1 MVLFF
6 KDPLIQVIDELN
18 EKNKATLAEPFKPS
32 DLTFSE
38 ASFSTVT
45 GVRQVIARPTQGSK
59 FFGAIKDP
67 GITYTRYNA
76 AKMWLG
82 TIPKVVVSQ
91 SDNYATILDALT
103 TAYCLPPFSIEPAAG
118 DATKPYDFAKEVHNE
133 TIDFGGT
140 PTKDITVSFRADSFG
155 WYGNLT
161 IRCYDRSRNVAS
173 LISTYD
179 LEGLKYPD
187 DTLGMNGSMST
198 LTYSVPFELPQSSY
212 ELLGRVGAVLPNAA
226 DPLVVKIVDCIM
238 GHYSFEDVA
247 ATRASLL
254 ASVAGSVVTSTN
266 LTVEG
271 ATPIQITIAS
281 KKHAGALFVG
291 NLVINNPVFK

>member
-18 EKNKATLAEPFKPS
+18 EKNKTTLAEPFKPS
-32 DLTFSE
+32 DLTFTE

-82 TIPKVVVSQ
+82 MIPKVVVSQ
-91 SDNYATILDALT
+91 SDDYATILNALT
-103 TAYCLPPFSIEPAAG
+103 TAYCLPPFSIEPSAG
-118 DATKPYDFAKEVHNE
+118 DATKPYDFAKEVRNE
-133 TIDFGGT
+133 TIDFGGA

-155 WYGNLT
+155 WYGNLI
-161 IRCYDRSRNVAS
+161 IRCFDRSRNVAA
-173 LISTYD
+173 LISGYD

-187 DTLGMNGSMST
+187 DTQGLNGSMST
-198 LTYSVPFELPQSSY
+198 LTYPVAFELPQSSY
-212 ELLGRVGAVLPNAA
+212 ELLGRVGAVLPIAT
-226 DPLVVKIVDCIM
+226 DPLVVAIVDCIM
-238 GHYSFEDVA
+238 AHYTFEDVT
-247 ATRASLL
+247 ATRAALV
-254 ASVAGSVVTSTN
+254 ASIAGSVVTSTN

-271 ATPIQITIAS
+271 ANPIQITIAS
-281 KKHAGALFVG
+281 KNHAGAMFVG
-291 NLVINNPVFK
+291 NVVINNPVFK